1 MGLRHNS
8 PQGAALTDYKPYILR
23 ISRKTIDKLGVKLYD
38 RVALVISELVSNS
51 YDADARDVTVRA
63 PAGQFLATRKAG
75 KVEDKGYE
83 IRVEDDGLGMNP
95 DQLNNYY
102 LVVGSDRRLDARG
115 ELSPGGRPVM
125 GRKGVGKLAPFGI
138 CKTIEIVSAGEDA
151 SITPPDPSRPY
162 HTSHVILNYDKITEQ
177 DDQLYE
183 PDRGEKDRT
192 FTDKRGTTIILR
204 EFLTRRVP
212 DVEALTEQIAQR
224 FGKLLDASTFKVS
237 LVDNAGAP
245 ALAHVVM
252 PLDLP
257 QMPSTRL
264 NFAGPEPTL
273 ARDNEIGYSAAHEL
287 GAATPLKAG
296 FWFEG
301 KFYPVV
307 GWVGYSK
314 EPVKRDIAAGIR
326 IYCRK
331 KFAAQTLSFEM
342 ASGFHG
348 EYQVKSYLIGE
359 LYCDWLDEE
368 EDLIH
373 TDRQNIQWSSDV
385 GVEFQKWGQD
395 VIREIGRTA
404 RQPAAEN
411 TLDLFKKTI
420 DLTSELGRRFPDKEQ
435 GEIRK
440 RAKNIAETLA
450 RKMNPE
456 EAADPQAAKEVITLA
471 SAFAPHL
478 ALSDELNSA
487 AEASENLN
495 VGMVASI
502 LSRAKLAE
510 NMTLGTIA
518 EKRLRMIEQFRRL
531 VHAKPASDEDAL
543 QKILEEA
550 PWLIRPEWTPI
561 SENKSLKRVRESL
574 ERFLSDRLG
583 SDVVLS
589 AVLHPTKRPDFV
601 LLGIQ
606 GPLQI
611 VEIKKPAH
619 EFDATDF
626 TRLLRYVEAF
636 DEFFADDSNKSA
648 LADVKS
654 YKITLVADGIKLNQ
668 RDMLAFNQLRT
679 QDKLEVIR
687 WDVVLDHS
695 RMVHQDFLDG
705 LEEAGLRLEI
715 SA

>member
-1 MGLRHNS
+1 M
-8 PQGAALTDYKPYILR
+8 DDDKPYVLK

-51 YDADARDVTVRA
+51 YDADAKVVTVRA
-63 PAGQFLATRKAG
+63 PAAEFLATRKGG

-83 IRVEDDGLGMNP
+83 IRVEDNGFGMNP

-102 LVVGSDRRLDARG
+102 LVVGSDRRTDARG
-115 ELSPGGRPVM
+115 EISPSGRAVM

-138 CKTIEIVSAGEDA
+138 CKTIEIISAGEDP
-151 SITPPDPSRPY
+151 SVIPPEPSRPY
-162 HTSHVILNYDKITEQ
+162 HISHVILNYDKITEL
-177 DDQLYE
+177 DDYDYL
-183 PDRGEKDRT
+183 PDRGDQDRQ

-204 EFLTRRVP
+204 DFLTRRVP
-212 DVEALTEQIAQR
+212 EVDTLSEQIAQR
-224 FGKLLDASTFKVS
+224 FGNLLDELNFKVS
-237 LVDNAGAP
+237 LIDNVGAP
-245 ALAHVVM
+245 LVEHVVKPM
-252 PLDLP
+252 DLP
-257 QMPSTRL
+257 RMPSTRF
-264 NFAGPEPTL
+264 NFSGPEPTI
-273 ARDNEIGYSAAHEL
+273 ARDDDDEYSASHEL
-287 GAATPLKAG
+287 GEPTPLKAG

-301 KFYPVV
+301 KFYPIV

-314 EPVKRDIAAGIR
+314 APVKHDIAAGIR

-331 KFAAQTLSFEM
+331 KFAAQTLTFEM

-385 GVEFQKWGQD
+385 GTGFKTWGQA

-404 RQPAAEN
+404 RRPAGDN
-411 TLDLFKKTI
+411 TLDLFNKTV
-420 DLTSELGRRFPDKEQ
+420 DLAVELDRRFPEKDQ
-435 GEIRK
+435 DDVRK
-440 RAKNIAETLA
+440 RARNIVETLA
-450 RKMNPE
+450 RKMDPE
-456 EAADPQAAKEVITLA
+456 EASDPEAAKDVLTLA
-471 SAFAPHL
+471 TAFAPHM
-478 ALSDELNSA
+478 ALSDELSNA
-487 AEASENLN
+487 ADTNEKLN
-495 VGMVASI
+495 IGTVAAI

-510 NMTLGTIA
+510 SMTLGAIA
-518 EKRLRMIEQFRRL
+518 EKRLRIIEQFRGL
-531 VHAKPASDEDAL
+531 VHANPASDEGAL

-550 PWLIRPEWTPI
+550 PWLVRPEWTPI
-561 SENKSLKRVRESL
+561 SENKSLRKVRDSL

-583 SDVVLS
+583 AAVILS
-589 AVLHPTKRPDFV
+589 AVAHPTKRPDFV

-611 VEIKKPAH
+611 VEIKKPLH

-626 TRLLRYVEAF
+626 TRLLRYVDAF
-636 DEFFADDSNKSA
+636 DEFFADESNKTA

-654 YKITLVADGIKLNQ
+654 YKITLVADGVNLNQ
-668 RDMLAFNQLRT
+668 RDKLAFEQLKS
-679 QDKLEVIR
+679 QDKLELIK

-695 RMVHQDFLDG
+695 KMVHQDFLDG
-705 LEEAGLRLEI
+705 LEEAGLTLR
-715 SA
+715 ADA

>member
-1 MGLRHNS
+1 MDDK
-8 PQGAALTDYKPYILR
+8 TPYVLR

-51 YDADARDVTVRA
+51 YDADAKEVTVQC
-63 PAGQFLATRKAG
+63 PAGLFLATRKSG

-102 LVVGSDRRLDARG
+102 LVVGSDRRTDARG
-115 ELSPGGRPVM
+115 EFSPSGRPVM

-138 CKTIEIVSAGEDA
+138 CKTIEIISAGEDQDA
-151 SITPPDPSRPY
+151 TSPDRSKPF
-162 HTSHVILNYDKITEQ
+162 HVAHVILNYDDITQ
-177 DDQLYE
+177 VDDFNYE
-183 PDRGEKDRT
+183 PKRGDQDRS
-192 FTDKRGTTIILR
+192 FSAKRGTTIILR
-204 EFLTRRVP
+204 DFLTRRVP
-212 DVEALTEQIAQR
+212 EVDALSEQIAQR
-224 FGKLLDASTFKVS
+224 FGNLLQASAFEVC
-237 LVDNAGAP
+237 LIDNVGAP
-245 ALAHVVM
+245 GKPHSVQ

-257 QMPSTRL
+257 QMPDTRF
-264 NFAGPEPTL
+264 NFEGPEPTL
-273 ARDNEIGYSAAHEL
+273 ARDDEVGYSANHE
-287 GAATPLKAG
+287 ASEATPLKAG

-385 GVEFQKWGQD
+385 GVHFKEWGQD

-404 RQPAAEN
+404 RRPAAEN
-411 TLDLFKKTI
+411 TLDLFKKTV
-420 DLTSELGRRFPDKEQ
+420 DLTTELDRRFPERNQ
-435 GEIRK
+435 GDIRK
-440 RAKNIAETLA
+440 RARTMIETLA
-450 RKMNPE
+450 RKMDPE
-456 EAADPQAAKEVITLA
+456 EAADPQATKDVVNLA
-471 SAFAPHL
+471 AAFAPHL
-478 ALSDELNSA
+478 ALSDELNNA
-487 AEASENLN
+487 ADSSEKLT
-495 VGMVASI
+495 VGTFATI

-518 EKRLRMIEQFRRL
+518 EKRLRIIDHFHGL

-543 QKILEEA
+543 QKTLEEA
-550 PWLIRPEWTPI
+550 PWLVRPEWTPI
-561 SENKSLKRVRESL
+561 SENKSLKNVRNAL
-574 ERFLSDRLG
+574 ERFLSARLKTN
-583 SDVVLS
+583 VILS
-589 AVLHPTKRPDFV
+589 AVAHPAKRPDFV

-611 VEIKKPAH
+611 VEIKKPLHDFEAN
-619 EFDATDF
+619 DF

-636 DEFFADDSNKSA
+636 DEFFDDESNKTA
-648 LADVKS
+648 LAEVKS
-654 YKITLVADGIKLNQ
+654 YKITLVADGVKLKQ
-668 RDMLAFNQLRT
+668 RDQLAFDALVMQG
-679 QDKLEVIR
+679 KLEPIR

-695 RMVHQDFLDG
+695 KMVHQDFLDG
-705 LEEAGLRLEI
+705 LEEAGLQLE
-715 SA
+715 AVA

>member
-1 MGLRHNS
+1 MDDK
-8 PQGAALTDYKPYILR
+8 TPYVLR

-51 YDADARDVTVRA
+51 YDADAKEVTVQC
-63 PAGQFLATRKAG
+63 PAGLFLATRKAG

-83 IRVEDDGLGMNP
+83 VRVQDDGLGMTP
-95 DQLNNYY
+95 DQLNDYY
-102 LVVGSDRRLDARG
+102 LVVGSDRRTDARG
-115 ELSPGGRPVM
+115 EFSPGGRPVM

-138 CKTIEIVSAGEDA
+138 CKTIEIISAGED
-151 SITPPDPSRPY
+151 PDAKPTEMSKPF
-162 HTSHVILNYDKITEQ
+162 HVAHVILNYDDITQ
-177 DDQLYE
+177 IDDFNYE
-183 PDRGEKDRT
+183 PKRGTQDRT

-204 EFLTRRVP
+204 DFLPRRVP
-212 DVEALTEQIAQR
+212 ELDALSEQIAQR
-224 FGKLLDASTFKVS
+224 FGNLLQASSFEVC
-237 LVDNAGAP
+237 LIDNVGAP
-245 ALAHVVM
+245 GKAHQVQ

-257 QMPSTRL
+257 QMPSTRF
-264 NFAGPEPTL
+264 NFEGPEPTL
-273 ARDNEIGYSAAHEL
+273 ARDDAAEY
-287 GAATPLKAG
+287 AATHEAGEPTALKAG

-385 GVEFQKWGQD
+385 GVAFKEWGQE

-404 RQPAAEN
+404 RRPAAEN
-411 TLDLFKKTI
+411 TLDLFKKTV
-420 DLTSELGRRFPDKEQ
+420 DLNNELDRRFPEKNQ
-435 GEIRK
+435 GDIRK
-440 RAKNIAETLA
+440 RARNMIETLA
-450 RKMNPE
+450 RKMDPG
-456 EAADPQAAKEVITLA
+456 EAADPQAAKDVVSLA

-478 ALSDELNSA
+478 ALSEELNSA
-487 AEASENLN
+487 AETAEKLT
-495 VGMVASI
+495 VGTFATI

-518 EKRLRMIEQFRRL
+518 EKRLRIIDHFHGL
-531 VHAKPASDEDAL
+531 VHAKPASDEAEL

-561 SENKSLKRVRESL
+561 SENKSLRTVRDSL
-574 ERFLSDRLG
+574 ERFLSKRLKT
-583 SDVVLS
+583 DIVLS

-611 VEIKKPAH
+611 VEIKKPQH
-619 EFDATDF
+619 SFDASDF
-626 TRLLRYVEAF
+626 GRLLNYVAAL
-636 DEFFADDSNKSA
+636 DEFFEDDANKTA
-648 LADVKS
+648 LAAVKS
-654 YKITLVADGIKLNQ
+654 YKITLVADGLKLDQ
-668 RDMLAFNQLRT
+668 MQKLAFDQLVT
-679 QDKLEVIR
+679 QEKLEQIK

-695 RMVHQDFLDG
+695 KMVHQDFLDS
-705 LEEAGLRLEI
+705 LEEAGLKMD
-715 SA
+715 STP